1 MKKKV
6 ASLCSKVGRLET
18 EEGGGGE
25 GCGGRIAREGKGAF
39 SPEVFV
45 FKLICISLRLFPLER
60 RGRGERV
67 RILFGMRCFGVFGFS
82 RVRERG
88 GEEGAG

>member
-45 FKLICISLRLFPLER
+45 FKLICISLRLFPLE
-60 RGRGERV
+60 G
-67 RILFGMRCFGVFGFS
+67 
-82 RVRERG
+82 G
-88 GEEGAG
+88 GEAKGCESSSE